1 MVIYSV
7 KKGTSFIW
15 KCDNLLEGGELSEMA
30 EQEMEDVK
38 DNLSE
43 VIAEAAHLLLPE
55 DTSFDGRGAR
65 LEVMPGAGGMEAS
78 VFAREIFSLYTGY
91 AASLGFS
98 VDVTGGVQTSD
109 L

>member
-1 MVIYSV
+1 
-7 KKGTSFIW
+7 
-15 KCDNLLEGGELSEMA
+15 
-30 EQEMEDVK
+30 MEDVK

-55 DTSFDGRGAR
+55 DTSFGGRGAR

-98 VDVTGGVQTSD
+98 VDVTGKVLNIRSHHHLILIVRNQSFVLMCGRIPED
-109 L
+109 